1 MRFIIILLFVLGSC
15 SKPKSV
21 LMCGN
26 SICKNQKEAQEY
38 FDKNFTL
45 EVKVLGK
52 NQDKSY
58 DLVKI
63 NDNAIKTIKIKQKK
77 NIKNSNPNL
86 SAKITQNKKNEIK
99 SSINNKKRQK
109 KKLEVNKSK
118 INEVVPQ
125 DVKIINKD
133 VCKILPKCDIEN
145 VRSYLLK
152 IGNKKKYPNISAR

>member
-63 NDNAIKTIKIKQKK
+63 NDNAGKTIKIKQKK

-86 SAKITQNKKNEIK
+86 STKVTLNKKNEIK
-99 SSINNKKRQK
+99 SSINNKKRLK
-109 KKLEVNKSK
+109 K
-118 INEVVPQ
+118 I
-125 DVKIINKD
+125 
-133 VCKILPKCDIEN
+133 
-145 VRSYLLK
+145 
-152 IGNKKKYPNISAR
+152 

>member
-1 MRFIIILLFVLGSC
+1 MRFIIILIFVLGSC

-52 NQDKSY
+52 NHDKSY

-63 NDNAIKTIKIKQKK
+63 NKK
-77 NIKNSNPNL
+77 GEFYCTDV
-86 SAKITQNKKNEIK
+86 TQALEMGF
-99 SSINNKKRQK
+99 KR
-109 KKLEVNKSK
+109 N
-118 INEVVPQ
+118 
-125 DVKIINKD
+125 
-133 VCKILPKCDIEN
+133 
-145 VRSYLLK
+145 
-152 IGNKKKYPNISAR
+152 